1 MKDYIQ
7 LKDLCYGGNIKIY
20 DNGKVV
26 MMCQDDNITVDELKR
41 LINEHHLRVVDR
53 RIIGE

>member
-1 MKDYIQ
+1 MKDYIKS
-7 LKDLCYGGNIKIY
+7 KDLCYGGNIKIY

-26 MMCQDDNITVDELKR
+26 IKCQDDTITVEELKE
-41 LINEHHLRVVDR
+41 LLNEHHLRIVDR